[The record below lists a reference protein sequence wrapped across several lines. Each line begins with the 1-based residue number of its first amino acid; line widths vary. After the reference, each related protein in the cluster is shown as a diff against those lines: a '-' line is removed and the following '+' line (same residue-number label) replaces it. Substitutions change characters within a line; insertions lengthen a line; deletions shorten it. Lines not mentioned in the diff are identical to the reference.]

1 MPRLRS
7 LLFNGLF
14 YVWTGILS
22 VLALPL
28 TALPSRYLLGMIHF
42 WTRSV
47 VELLRLVVGLR
58 YQVRGMEHF
67 PAGPVIVAC
76 KHQSAWETLALWCL
90 LRHPS
95 YVLKRELTMI
105 PVWGWMIPKAGMIPV
120 DRSGGPS
127 ALRRMVADG
136 ERIVS
141 LGRPIVIFPEGTRV
155 FPGQTGKFHPG
166 VAALYSGLNIP
177 VVPVALNSGLF
188 WPRRQPQRSGL
199 ITVEFLPPIPPDLPR
214 RDFMARLH
222 EAIEAAT
229 LRLEAEAANSGD
241 GLTRTDARQAALR

>member
-7 LLFNGLF
+7 VIFNGLF

-28 TALPSRYLLGMIHF
+28 TALPSRYLLDMIHF

-47 VELLRLVVGLR
+47 IALLRLVVGLR
-58 YQVRGMEHF
+58 YQVRGLEHL

-90 LRHPS
+90 LRYPS
-95 YVLKRELTMI
+95 YVLKRELTLI
-105 PVWGWMIPKAGMIPV
+105 PVWGWMIPKARMIPV

-155 FPGQTGKFHPG
+155 PTGQTGKFHPG
-166 VAALYSGLNIP
+166 VAALYTGLNIP
-177 VVPVALNSGLF
+177 VLPVALNSGLF
-188 WPRRQPQRSGL
+188 WPRRQPQRPGL
-199 ITVEFLPPIPPDLPR
+199 ITVQFLPLIPPDLPR
-214 RDFMARLH
+214 RDFMAKLH
-222 EAIEAAT
+222 QAIEEAT
-229 LRLEAEAANSGD
+229 LRLEAEVVDSGD
-241 GLTRTDARQAALR
+241 DLTRTHAKEAALR